1 MVAAL
6 GPAGYTRAD
15 VDAYFRHLSDLALFS
30 VAAFRSGLQGAGLER
45 YWGDPSPALDP
56 YHRALERGRGAL
68 MVCPH
73 LIGHELLAG
82 AAAAK
87 LPVTVLVRRS
97 ADPRYEALKSRW
109 YAALGLEVVHRPWRS
124 PDDGGLAEMTAAVRA
139 LRANRVLAL
148 TPDLVRRPG
157 TGVNVRLFGRDVELP
172 AGAFYLAVRVGAPLL
187 CSFFHEERGR
197 YLARTDEPMAI
208 EPRGDRDRDVAA
220 LAQEWTGRF
229 ERFARAHPDMWQ
241 FWLDKR
247 WRRWLT
253 AGPPRGVRAR

>member
-1 MVAAL
+1 MSGARRARAVLLPGLARLVGLLPLRALMAGRRQIGWTLGHAPGLRGRGETAMAAAL
-6 GPAGYTRAD
+6 GPAGYTRAH

-30 VAAFRSGLQGAGLER
+30 MAAFRSGLQGAGLDR
-45 YWGDPSPALDP
+45 YWDDPGPALDP

-139 LRANRVLAL
+139 
-148 TPDLVRRPG
+148 
-157 TGVNVRLFGRDVELP
+157 
-172 AGAFYLAVRVGAPLL
+172 
-187 CSFFHEERGR
+187 
-197 YLARTDEPMAI
+197 
-208 EPRGDRDRDVAA
+208 
-220 LAQEWTGRF
+220 
-229 ERFARAHPDMWQ
+229 
-241 FWLDKR
+241 
-247 WRRWLT
+247 
-253 AGPPRGVRAR
+253 